1 MLNVFDMRILLKVF
15 PHFEFDKKVSGF
27 GRECLHGPRDDADD
41 ADANHEVRPDPDDEE
56 DFVIDH
62 VEPED
67 THALSAVSAA
77 AHSVAD
83 VEAADLLWKEL
94 THGIDLPD
102 ARPLFGG
109 KAVESRRAKDGEGK
123 RL

>member
-1 MLNVFDMRILLKVF
+1 MLNMFDMRILLKVF
-15 PHFEFDKKVSGF
+15 PHFKFDKKVSGF
-27 GRECLHGPRDDADD
+27 GRECLHSASDNTDNAN
-41 ADANHEVRPDPDDEE
+41 ANHEIDPDPNDEE
-56 DFVIDH
+56 NFVIDH

-67 THALSAVSAA
+67 AHSLSAVSAA
-77 AHSVAD
+77 AHAIAD
-83 VEAADLLWKEL
+83 VEAADLLWKDL